1 MKNFTRKDWIILVLA
16 FILILTSSS
25 LFRLVDETAVE
36 PLMPWYLSIFAL
48 IGFGLSSIV
57 NFPIISILN
66 LINGDGRGASYNSYF
81 VVLPYITAFVYTG
94 VLAAIISKMKKKKTT
109 K

>member
-1 MKNFTRKDWIILVLA
+1 MKNLTRKDWIILALV
-16 FILILTSSS
+16 FVLILTSSS
-25 LFRLVDETAVE
+25 LFRLVDETVVE
-36 PLMPWYLSIFAL
+36 PLLPWYLSIFAL

-66 LINGDGRGASYNSYF
+66 LINGDSQGASYNSYF
-81 VVLPYITAFVYTG
+81 AVLPYITAFVYTG
-94 VLAAIISKMKKKKTT
+94 IFAVIISKMKKKKVI